1 MSSSLATKFSEYI
14 KPRLNRRSV
23 AFIACLALSALFWL
37 LTSLSEE
44 YVDEIGIAVSY
55 SNIPEDVIVINEL
68 TPTVT
73 AQAKGIGFNLFWYWV
88 KFEQLEI
95 PVNADPA
102 HLRSYK
108 QDGQLV
114 HYLLTDNT
122 SRKLFGDQD
131 EQLEIQNISPDTLYL
146 KFRPKYSK
154 MVPVRLDAEI
164 SFDKQFGM
172 IENAKIEP
180 DSILLTGLREELDTI
195 HFVLTESQSWN
206 ELDESISTEIKL
218 KDFDDLPLAKMSTS
232 EVNVE
237 LNVVEFTEGTV
248 SIPLNIIS
256 QNPGSVKVFPSIVD
270 IAYQVPL
277 AAYDAITSDQFQAS
291 VVVDNLESGQS
302 RLTVNIDRQPEY
314 VKGLRI
320 NPSQVEFIIQK

>member
-44 YVDEIGIAVSY
+44 YVDDIGIPVVY
-55 SNIPEDVIVINEL
+55 SNIPEDVLIINKL

-73 AQAKGIGFNLFWYWV
+73 AQAQGIGFNLFWYWV

-102 HLRSYK
+102 ELRSYK
-108 QDGQLV
+108 QDGELV
-114 HYLLTDNT
+114 HYMLTNST
-122 SRKLFGDQD
+122 GRSLFGDQD
-131 EQLEIQNISPDTLYL
+131 DQLEIQSISPDTLYL

-154 MVPVRLDAEI
+154 MVPVRLDAEV

-172 IENAKIEP
+172 IENAKTEP
-180 DSILLTGLREELDTI
+180 DSVLITGLREEIDTI
-195 HFVLTESQSWN
+195 DFILTESQAWN
-206 ELDESISTEIKL
+206 ELDESVSAEIKL
-218 KDFDDLPLAKMSTS
+218 QNFDNLPLIQMSAS
-232 EVNVE
+232 KVIVE

-270 IAYQVPL
+270 ITYQVPL
-277 AAYDAITSDQFQAS
+277 AAYDAINSDQFQAS

-302 RLTVNIDRQPEY
+302 RLTVNVDRQPEH